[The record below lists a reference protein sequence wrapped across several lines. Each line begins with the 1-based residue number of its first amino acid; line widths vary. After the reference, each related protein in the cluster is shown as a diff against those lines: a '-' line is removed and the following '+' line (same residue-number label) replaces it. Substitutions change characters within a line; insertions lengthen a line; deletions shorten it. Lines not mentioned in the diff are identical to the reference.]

1 MTPTLPGQPVSKEA
15 IILIHSSPLLTVPT
29 NQESGSPRLIIE
41 GSRPLSGQV
50 RAAGSK
56 NSGLALVA
64 ASALA
69 GSGRV
74 KLTNLSPCSDIDAM
88 LTILTA
94 LGAHVQSDPVGDVS
108 INARTLTDIET
119 PYAVA
124 SRIRGSIY
132 YLGALL
138 ARTGRARVAYPG
150 GCQIGSRPVD
160 YHIRGLE
167 ALGAQVVLDHGW
179 ILATAPHGLVGTR
192 IYVDRASVGT
202 TADLMMAATLA
213 EGTTILDNAAMEPEV
228 VDLATFLTSM
238 GARIRGA
245 GTPTIRIDGVTEL
258 TGTCHEVIPDRI
270 EAGSYLLTGVVTR
283 GRVTVTHTIPAHLH
297 AVLGKLRDMGADIQA
312 SEADYS
318 VTAEMDR
325 PIRPADLESAPYPGF
340 PTDLQPQMSV
350 ALALAQGT
358 SVVRE
363 TIWDNRFAY
372 TQDLA
377 RMGARI
383 RVESDTA
390 IVSGVDTLGGAPVIA
405 RDLRG
410 GMALVLAGLAADGV
424 TEVTGISH
432 IERGYTGLVP
442 KLSGLGALIRYA

>member
-1 MTPTLPGQPVSKEA
+1 MRPVSKEA
-15 IILIHSSPLLTVPT
+15 ITLIHQSPLLTIPT
-29 NQESGSPRLIIE
+29 DQESGSRRLIIQ

-50 RAAGSK
+50 RASGSK

-64 ASALA
+64 ASLLA
-69 GSGRV
+69 ASGRV
-74 KLTNLSPCSDIDAM
+74 KLTNLSSCSDIDAM
-88 LTILTA
+88 LAILTA
-94 LGAHVQSDPVGDVS
+94 LGAQVDRGQEGQVS
-108 INARTLTDIET
+108 IDTRTLSDVET

-132 YLGALL
+132 FLGALL
-138 ARTGRARVAYPG
+138 ARTGQARVAYPG

-167 ALGAQVVLDHGW
+167 ALGAHVVLDHGW
-179 ILATAPHGLVGTR
+179 MLATAPHGLVGTR

-202 TADLMMAATLA
+202 TANLMMAATLA
-213 EGTTILDNAAMEPEV
+213 EGTTILDNAAMEPEI

-238 GARIRGA
+238 GARVRGA
-245 GTPTIRIDGVTEL
+245 GTPTVRIEGVTEL
-258 TGTCHEVIPDRI
+258 TGACHEVIPDRI
-270 EAGSYLLTGVVTR
+270 EAGSYLLAGVVTR
-283 GRVTVTHTIPAHLH
+283 GRVTVTRTIPAHLH

-312 SEADYS
+312 SEPDYA

-325 PIRPADLESAPYPGF
+325 PIRPVDLESAPYPGF
-340 PTDLQPQMSV
+340 PTDLQPQMSI
-350 ALALAQGT
+350 ALALAPGT

-363 TIWDNRFAY
+363 TIWDSRFAY

-383 RVESDTA
+383 RVEADTA
-390 IVSGVDTLGGAPVIA
+390 IVSGVDALGGAPVIA

-424 TEVTGISH
+424 TEVAGTAH
-432 IERGYTGLVP
+432 IERGYTGLVS